1 MPAPTN
7 DTPLQAVS
15 GSALMTR
22 WVLASLLL
30 LLVAA
35 CGSPG
40 ELGSLQPANALVQ
53 EDLERLDVSNAYQAV
68 ERLRPDWLRSRGP
81 FSPRNPQASLP
92 TIYVA
97 GVRQQGGLDA
107 LRQVRL
113 GDVREIQYLNSS
125 DATTRYGTDH
135 AGGAI
140 LVILR

>member
-1 MPAPTN
+1 MSAPTSV
-7 DTPLQAVS
+7 TPLRAAARSVS
-15 GSALMTR
+15 IAR
-22 WVLASLLL
+22 WVLAPLLL
-30 LLVAA
+30 LLAAA

-40 ELGSLQPANALVQ
+40 DLGSLQPANALVQ
-53 EDLERLDVSNAYQAV
+53 EDLERLDVANAYQAV
-68 ERLRPDWLRSRGP
+68 ERLRPDWLRSRGAY
-81 FSPRNPQASLP
+81 SPRNPQASLP

-97 GVRQQGGLDA
+97 GVRQQGGPGV

-113 GDVREIQYLNSS
+113 GDVREIQYLNSV